1 MSQDGSIGSLV
12 KNAINQYIDRQRAR
26 SGRITRTVYND
37 FMHSSTA
44 VAKAVS
50 APRMGAL
57 LGFYD
62 QLAVEV
68 ITDQASAG
76 VGPLSLAVHLAHSGD
91 GFAWALKQSTPLVQE
106 GALSLTGKTYLDIG
120 FDDGVA
126 PSMGVVRLELT
137 LQAASGPVRARV
149 KVNVTANN
157 LRERDF
163 SAAVKKAQEPG
174 SGLDRYDRCYPS
186 GSRIHPAKVRDLIG
200 YWYYTN
206 KYVLDFQSMS
216 VVVPRDQ
223 MVCFNAYDDYILVD
237 RGKVV
242 WSSRAYEQQRY
253 ANEQWGPKV
262 KAEDPK
268 PKTATI
274 VYEETP
280 KKPQKTTGRIG
291 DED

>member
-1 MSQDGSIGSLV
+1 M
-12 KNAINQYIDRQRAR
+12 
-26 SGRITRTVYND
+26 
-37 FMHSSTA
+37 
-44 VAKAVS
+44 
-50 APRMGAL
+50 
-57 LGFYD
+57 
-62 QLAVEV
+62 
-68 ITDQASAG
+68 
-76 VGPLSLAVHLAHSGD
+76 
-91 GFAWALKQSTPLVQE
+91 QE

-120 FDDGVA
+120 FDDGAA

-174 SGLDRYDRCYPS
+174 AGIDRYDRCYPS
-186 GSRIHPAKVRDLIG
+186 GSRIYPAKVKHLIG

-237 RGKVV
+237 RGIPLAVEDIGDLIDELGEAADRNGGGV
-242 WSSRAYEQQRY
+242 PGLLDAL
-253 ANEQWGPKV
+253 NERFNPLAGLV
-262 KAEDPK
+262 RNTVEAAEDKDARKLGNRMFKLGIEVLGMAAMLRGGGKRSGAPGRTK
-268 PKTATI
+268 PGNLSLAETA
-274 VYEETP
+274 
-280 KKPQKTTGRIG
+280 QG
-291 DED
+291 